1 LFEPEP
7 VDQLLEFQS
16 SLGLTQQE
24 LEFLKAELNG
34 FAITKGLVSSLAR
47 EATYN
52 QESQGGLSRPHVN
65 SLRDQYFDGDGSLGT
80 KQLDSEHRHI
90 PSYHMHGVIDSV
102 IAERFEGTLEVLI
115 AAYQEVTN
123 PESLK
128 QLHINDLTGLAQRA
142 IKVITLLSFS
152 GTLADESNRGKL
164 PGGKSIMWA
173 IEAGSRVALWSIS
186 NTILT
191 AHHLGV
197 NTRESA
203 FLNSLE
209 MVFRRMMNANIA
221 LVAPHQQYLAL
232 SPDRYYI
239 ENNFLIQKGTGL
251 IEIRPGSPLDLA
263 LLLSKNS
270 IQDLAQE
277 FKLWIREQKAE
288 QMKKGAGKYAHST
301 ENGIDQIHENYWASL
316 LGLVGLAGGRTEK
329 IESQERLARAKMLYT
344 KIIER
349 YYDRNGRD
357 IEAYYDRQLVYYS
370 ITGSLNINLVHVD
383 NNGITSGCSFRFTT
397 MKYFDFLAKRLPG
410 VDISSM
416 V

>member
-1 LFEPEP
+1 
-7 VDQLLEFQS
+7 
-16 SLGLTQQE
+16 
-24 LEFLKAELNG
+24 
-34 FAITKGLVSSLAR
+34 
-47 EATYN
+47 
-52 QESQGGLSRPHVN
+52 
-65 SLRDQYFDGDGSLGT
+65 
-80 KQLDSEHRHI
+80 
-90 PSYHMHGVIDSV
+90 MHGVIDSV

-301 ENGIDQIHENYWASL
+301 ENGLDQIHENYWASL

-329 IESQERLARAKMLYT
+329 IESQERLARAKLMYT
-344 KIIER
+344 TIMER
-349 YYDRNGRD
+349 YYDSNGRD
-357 IEAYYDRQLVYYS
+357 IEAYYDRQLVYYN
-370 ITGSLNINLVHVD
+370 IEGGLNLNLVHVD